1 MKGKNYEKYS
11 NKKVIEGF
19 YKSII
24 FAGIRISC
32 DKINCKES

>member
-11 NKKVIEGF
+11 NKIVIEGF

-24 FAGIRISC
+24 FAEIRISC
-32 DKINCKES
+32 GKTNCEES